1 MMKRRLSDTYRFP
14 GYEPKEKVLGVFGD
28 PRARIVRLE
37 RTGKKLPAAHAVPF
51 SQHSMT
57 VRSGVSETFLAATL
71 EFTLKLRLG
80 ESSAKCARK

>member
-1 MMKRRLSDTYRFP
+1 MKRRLSDTYRFP
-14 GYEPKEKVLGVFGD
+14 GYEPKEKVVGVFGD
-28 PRARIVRLE
+28 PRARVVRLE

-57 VRSGVSETFLAATL
+57 VRSGASATFLAATL
-71 EFTLKLRLG
+71 GFILKLRSD